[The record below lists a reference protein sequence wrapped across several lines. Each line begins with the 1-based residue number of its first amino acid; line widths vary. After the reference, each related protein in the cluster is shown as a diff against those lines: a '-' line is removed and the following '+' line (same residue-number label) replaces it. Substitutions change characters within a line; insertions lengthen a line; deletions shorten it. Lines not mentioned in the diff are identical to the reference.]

1 VDLAFEFAFR
11 PACHTA
17 LILIELSGVRF
28 FHPHDGTVVGPRK
41 LGMEWGYSGCFRFS
55 TQWVENLLGG
65 KSRFSTQR
73 VENGR
78 LPFLKD
84 LIELAEEPEIR
95 SRIAGTVA
103 LCQFG
108 GQV

>member
-1 VDLAFEFAFR
+1 MVWALIVEAVDLAFEFAFR

-17 LILIELSGVRF
+17 LILIELSGVRY
-28 FHPHDGTVVGPRK
+28 FHPHDGTVMGPRK
-41 LGMEWGYSGCFRFS
+41 LGMEWGFSGCF
-55 TQWVENLLGG
+55 
-65 KSRFSTQR
+65 RFSTQR

-95 SRIAGTVA
+95 T
-103 LCQFG
+103 L
-108 GQV
+108 